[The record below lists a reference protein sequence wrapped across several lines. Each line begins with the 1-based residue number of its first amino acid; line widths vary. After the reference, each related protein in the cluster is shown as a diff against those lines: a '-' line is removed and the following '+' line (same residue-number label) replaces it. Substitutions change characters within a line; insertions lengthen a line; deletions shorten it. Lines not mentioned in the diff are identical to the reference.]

1 MSIENILFNDITLGM
16 DYQREHLVRSSDFAL
31 FTMLAG
37 SHSCE
42 GVVAS
47 PAIGV
52 FLFITSACI
61 NSFPGHGAILKEQAL
76 HAHGDVRQGDVL
88 QIALTVTHK
97 CFEHNEV
104 VLAATCHN
112 QGGELLVSG
121 NVTVT
126 APTEKCISH
135 YEEVPQFTLRS
146 PQVFAKLRQQTDLL
160 PAVVTAVVHPCDR
173 ESLLGAMA
181 AAQAKLIVPILV
193 GPEAKIRA
201 LAQQE
206 DIELG
211 NTRIV
216 DTAHSHDSAALAVAL
231 CRSGEAAALMKGSLH
246 TDEMMSAVTCSKTG
260 LRTGKRLS
268 HVFVMDVPAYARPL
282 LVTDAAINIAPDLA
296 AKVDITQN
304 AINLAHILGIPCPK
318 VALLSAVE
326 TVYEKMPSTLDAALL
341 CKMADR
347 GQITGALLDGPLA
360 FDNAI
365 SMTAA
370 KMKRIVSPVA
380 GQADIL
386 VVPDIESGN
395 MLAKQMSYFAGADSA
410 GIVLGARVPIVLTS
424 RADDIQT
431 RLASAA
437 VMVLVAHAVK

>member
-16 DYQREHLVRSSDFAL
+16 NYQREHVVRSSDFAL

-37 SHSCE
+37 SQTCE
-42 GVVAS
+42 GIAS
-47 PAIGV
+47 TPAIGV

-76 HAHGDVRQGDVL
+76 HSHGEVRQGDVL
-88 QIALTVTHK
+88 TIALSVTHK
-97 CFEHNEV
+97 CVQHNEV
-104 VLAATCHN
+104 ILAATCHN
-112 QGGELLVSG
+112 QAGQLLVTG

-126 APTEKCISH
+126 APIEKCISH

-146 PQVFAKLRQQTDLL
+146 PQVFAKLREKTDLL

-181 AAQAKLIVPILV
+181 AASAQLIVPILV

-201 LAQQE
+201 LAEQE
-206 DIELG
+206 NVDLST
-211 NTRIV
+211 TRIV
-216 DTAHSHDSAALAVAL
+216 DTAHSHDSAEIAVAL
-231 CRSGEAAALMKGSLH
+231 CRAGEAAALMKGSLH
-246 TDEMMSAVTCSKTG
+246 TDEMMSAVTSSKTG
-260 LRTGKRLS
+260 LRTGRRLS

-304 AINLAHILGIPCPK
+304 AINLAHILGITMPK

-370 KMKRIVSPVA
+370 KMKKIVSPVA

-410 GIVLGARVPIVLTS
+410 GIVLGASVPIVLTS

-437 VMVLVAHAVK
+437 VMVLVANSMK